1 MRDRGIETTIGTWH
15 MPLTTFFRTKYGHK
29 PGDFPAT
36 DDVFARS
43 VTLPL
48 YESMTDAQID
58 EVAAAL
64 LDVVTTL

>member
-1 MRDRGIETTIGTWH
+1 

-48 YESMTDAQID
+48 YKSMTEPQID
-58 EVAAAL
+58 EVAGTL
-64 LDVVTTL
+64 LDVVATL